1 MAIKFDPYGDLM
13 INDGI
18 LIVFHLHC
26 CSKHKLSTIILSNVA
41 DLARFV
47 K

>member
-1 MAIKFDPYGDLM
+1 MAIKFDPRGDLM
-13 INDGI
+13 INDGL
-18 LIVFHLHC
+18 LIGFHLYC